1 MLKHSPTQISQSAFC
16 PEQEADIERQLAFT
30 NGYIRQ
36 YAYFEERYTGEQI
49 LGTYL
54 EGIEEL
60 TGEPKKLPNLTNV
73 SVRLHD
79 ELLDLHTWK
88 VLDFH
93 RSLSPESATLSRRCT
108 VRSPKGHTLRVESKR
123 TLLREQKECIQ
134 IEYRVES
141 IDYDGP
147 ISVLSLIGDGRYSDS
162 DWYPLD
168 IHVAEDMKYFWL
180 RSKSTKQEICA
191 AAKHMVYKNGV
202 KRIESP
208 ILIEKKNVI
217 GYAVTDSIHP
227 GEWLLVRKCV
237 VVTDSRHHPS
247 DQLIEKTIQQ
257 IQAIN
262 L

>member
-1 MLKHSPTQISQSAFC
+1 MLKYSPTQISQNAFC

-36 YAYFEERYTGEQI
+36 YAYFEERYTGEQT

-54 EGIEEL
+54 EGIEEV

-79 ELLDLHTWK
+79 EPLDLHTWE
-88 VLDFH
+88 VQDFY
-93 RSLSPESATLSRRCT
+93 RSLSPESATLARRCT
-108 VRSPKGHTLRVESKR
+108 VRSPKGHTLRIESKR
-123 TLLREQKECIQ
+123 TLSKEQKECIQ

-141 IDYDGP
+141 VDYDGP
-147 ISVLSLIGDGRYSDS
+147 ISVLSLIGDGRYSDV

-168 IHVAEDMKYFWL
+168 VHVAEDMKYLWL
-180 RSKSTKQEICA
+180 RSKKTGIEICT

-227 GEWLLVRKCV
+227 KEWLLVRKCV
-237 VVTDSRHHPS
+237 AITDSHHHSS
-247 DQLIEKTIQQ
+247 DELISETLKQ